1 MGVLNNIG
9 GSGISGFYLG
19 VVAVV
24 AVATYGVVRGLG
36 LPFIGGGG
44 GNGDVFGG
52 Y

>member
-44 GNGDVFGG
+44 NGDVFGG